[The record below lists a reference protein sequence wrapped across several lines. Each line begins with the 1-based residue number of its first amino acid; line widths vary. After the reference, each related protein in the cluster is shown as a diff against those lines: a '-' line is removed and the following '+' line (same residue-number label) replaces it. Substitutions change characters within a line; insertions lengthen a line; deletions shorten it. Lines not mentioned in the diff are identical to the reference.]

1 MLSYTAKIEVEL
13 NLVEQHACPDF
24 VIHFCDLFPR
34 FNW

>member
-24 VIHFCDLFPR
+24 VIFFLHLIGEK
-34 FNW
+34 